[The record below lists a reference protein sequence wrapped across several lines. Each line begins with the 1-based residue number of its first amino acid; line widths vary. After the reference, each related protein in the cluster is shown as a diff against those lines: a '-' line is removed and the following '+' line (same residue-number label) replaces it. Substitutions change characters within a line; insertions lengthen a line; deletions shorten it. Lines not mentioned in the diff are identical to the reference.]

1 MMKENIKKVVTDM
14 LDRSVPIVKA
24 EKVVQAIRE
33 KDCINVTCHQVKT
46 VMKDDMGLAYRIA
59 KKVPV

>member
-1 MMKENIKKVVTDM
+1 MKEVIKKVVTDM

-24 EKVVQAIRE
+24 DKVVSAVWE
-33 KDCINVTCHQVKT
+33 KEGITVTCHQVKT